1 MLSDTRSILRASR
14 AGTIVSVP
22 RGAWS
27 VSTTSKTRER
37 TGIVQR
43 LEARSKAKKKQH
55 RSAKSQKVG
64 EFRRTESQ
72 KLTRWVENRFF
83 SLVSQFLLKR

>member
-1 MLSDTRSILRASR
+1 VIRVSILRASR

-27 VSTTSKTRER
+27 VSTTSKNRER

-43 LEARSKAKKKQH
+43 LKARSKAKKQSTEAQSL
-55 RSAKSQKVG
+55 RRWESSTNSKSKDDAMELRVG
-64 EFRRTESQ
+64 
-72 KLTRWVENRFF
+72 F
-83 SLVSQFLLKR
+83 SLASQFLLKR